1 MHEVAST
8 DYGAPWDVITRT
20 VGRAIGR
27 DDLAADQID
36 SVRNRFA
43 AVAARHPLWLGQ
55 SGVEAYHWAGTTGVV
70 LPGDARPDF
79 LAEPGFAVPSEVA
92 DLAGGGYF
100 IDLSPEDL
108 QPLDAGAL
116 VWIKALEADPDL
128 AALPMRHTLVAWEQG
143 REVFAGPLASAAMA
157 HGSVQSMPLFALDLL
172 TADLTA
178 AAYGLAETPVPSAVS
193 AGLAP

>member
-1 MHEVAST
+1 MVHEVAST
-8 DYGAPWDVITRT
+8 DYGTPWDVITRT
-20 VGRAIGR
+20 VGRATGR

-55 SGVEAYHWAGTTGVV
+55 SGVEAHHWAGTTGVV

-128 AALPMRHTLVAWEQG
+128 AALPMRHTPAHL
-143 REVFAGPLASAAMA
+143 SARPWRMA
-157 HGSVQSMPLFALDLL
+157 ACSRCPLFALDLL